1 MKNTDNSFRDK
12 KPIPVIVI
20 GGFLGA
26 GKTTLLNYILSENH
40 GVRAGVLVNDFG
52 AINIDARL
60 VINVDGD
67 TVSLA
72 NGCVCCSIRD
82 DLIPACMTLLQRSKP
97 PELLIVETSGVSE
110 PFQVANTF
118 MQPEIERIMALD
130 NVITVVDAEQFPGL
144 LRGEMAT
151 LARMQVQDA
160 DMIVLNK
167 VDLVDSK
174 ELAAVETQL
183 HDVAPRLRILEAT
196 HGRIPLNLMMGSG
209 IHQVSSV
216 RHTTEF
222 HNHPFSTWHWT
233 SDKPL
238 SLPRLRSVIETLPDT
253 IYRLKGLAY
262 LEEFPSHQVVLQMVG
277 KRYNIGDTEPWG
289 LQSPRSEIVMISS
302 QNGIDRDALQRAFDD
317 CIGTGD
323 ESMSPILRLNRF
335 LAMDSTTIT

>member
-60 VINVDGD
+60 VVNVDGD

-174 ELAAVETQL
+174 ELAAVKTQL

-196 HGRIPLNLMMGSG
+196 HGRIPLDLMMGSG
-209 IHQVSSV
+209 IHPVSSV

-289 LQSPRSEIVMISS
+289 LQPPRSEIVMVAS
-302 QNGIDRDALQRAFDD
+302 QNGIDRDALQRAFDG

-335 LAMDSTTIT
+335 LAMESGERK

>member
-1 MKNTDNSFRDK
+1 MKNGDNQTSDR

-52 AINIDARL
+52 AINIDAKL
-60 VINVDGD
+60 VVGVDGD

-118 MQPEIERIMALD
+118 MQPEIEHIMALD
-130 NVITVVDAEQFPGL
+130 TVVTVVDAEQFPGL
-144 LRGEMAT
+144 MQGEMAA
-151 LARMQVQDA
+151 LSRLQVQDA

-167 VDLVDSK
+167 IDLVDSK
-174 ELAAVETQL
+174 ELSAVKTQL
-183 HDVAPRLRILEAT
+183 LDVAPRLRILEAT

-209 IHQVSSV
+209 IHPVSSV
-216 RHTTEF
+216 RYATEF

-262 LEEFPSHQVVLQMVG
+262 LEEFPSHRIVLQMVG

-289 LQSPRSEIVMISS
+289 LQSPRSEIVMIAT
-302 QNGIDRDALQRAFDD
+302 QNGIDQEVLQRSFDD

-335 LAMDSTTIT
+335 LAMDSEKIA

>member
-1 MKNTDNSFRDK
+1 MKMNEK
-12 KPIPVIVI
+12 QPIPVIVI

-60 VINVDGD
+60 VVNVDGD

-174 ELAAVETQL
+174 ELAAVKTQL

-196 HGRIPLNLMMGSG
+196 HGRIPLNLMMGNG
-209 IHQVSSV
+209 IHPVSSV
-216 RHTTEF
+216 RHATAF

>member
-1 MKNTDNSFRDK
+1 M
-12 KPIPVIVI
+12 
-20 GGFLGA
+20 A
-26 GKTTLLNYILSENH
+26 
-40 GVRAGVLVNDFG
+40 
-52 AINIDARL
+52 
-60 VINVDGD
+60 
-67 TVSLA
+67 
-72 NGCVCCSIRD
+72 
-82 DLIPACMTLLQRSKP
+82 LLQRSKP

-174 ELAAVETQL
+174 ELAAVKTQL

-196 HGRIPLNLMMGSG
+196 HGRIPLNLMMGNG
-209 IHQVSSV
+209 IHPVSSV

-222 HNHPFSTWHWT
+222 HNHPFSNWHWT

-289 LQSPRSEIVMISS
+289 LQPPRSEIVMIAS
-302 QNGIDRDALQRAFDD
+302 QNGIDRDVLQRAFDD

-335 LAMDSTTIT
+335 LTMDSTTIT